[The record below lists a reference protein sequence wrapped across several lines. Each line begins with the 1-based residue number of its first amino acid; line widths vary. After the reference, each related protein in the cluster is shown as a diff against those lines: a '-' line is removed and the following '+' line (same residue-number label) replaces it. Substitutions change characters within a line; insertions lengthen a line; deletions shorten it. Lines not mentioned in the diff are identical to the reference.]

1 MTDKAKEY
9 KLLSIDDV
17 KRMLNQAHLQ
27 IERMIVRERLVMN
40 LDIIRAQAPQ
50 MILNMIRVPFC
61 IDDNRLIRVLDGRL
75 RIEINFTDYNLQ
87 AGDIMLVQAGTY
99 FEIKE
104 VTEETHIEAIAF
116 VPQKYPTNLSY
127 HNKSVIKIHPAPSD
141 WDMTSHLLYTI
152 YSVAKDEPYRSDVAE
167 PLVQALV
174 NLVIGLSA
182 EETSIATS
190 NAEHLFH
197 RFVELIATNKQGK
210 QPVGHYADL
219 LCITPQYLSKIVT
232 AMSGNTVSEWINKAV
247 VLDARILL
255 RDTTKTISEIAD
267 TLNFPNDS
275 FFCRFFKRE
284 TGQTPTQYR
293 REVGR

>member
-27 IERMIVRERLVMN
+27 IERMIVRERLVVN

-87 AGDIMLVQAGTY
+87 AGDIILVQAGTY

-104 VTEETHIEAIAF
+104 VTEDTHIEAIAF
-116 VPQKYPTNLSY
+116 VPQKYPTNLAY
-127 HNKSVIKIHPAPSD
+127 HNKSVIKIHPTPSD

-182 EETSIATS
+182 EETSIAAS

-293 REVGR
+293 REAGR